1 MKEICLGTAMWQW
14 STNKKTALALLDHYY
29 GEGYRHID
37 TATNYPINNKKK
49 DYGASLKIIK
59 EWVDSNKISDLKI
72 TLKIGSVDN
81 TNSSEND
88 LSPKALDSYIPRLI
102 EEFNL
107 NIYSLMIHWD
117 NRKSLEKITRSLA
130 FLENICVHN
139 NYNVGISG
147 INEIE
152 TYISALK
159 KLNINNLDIQAKSS
173 FLFEG
178 ESNYKSVIS
187 DINNTRIWGYG
198 ISGSGLK
205 LDTSEYHDNSYVTL
219 ARNKSYH
226 SDMLSNK
233 SISLINDIMEN
244 HNIIK
249 NLYHIGIV
257 KSESNH
263 RLYGYI
269 VSPSKLSQLK
279 DTLEFRKKINNPTI
293 KEILGHVF

>member
-1 MKEICLGTAMWQW
+1 MKEICLGTAMWKW
-14 STNKKTALALLDHYY
+14 STNKKTALAILDHYY
-29 GEGYRHID
+29 IEGYRHID
-37 TATNYPINNKKK
+37 TATNYPINNTKK
-49 DYGASLKIIK
+49 DCGASLKIIK
-59 EWVDSNKISDLKI
+59 EWVDSNKINDLKI
-72 TLKIGSVDN
+72 TLKIGSIDN
-81 TNSSEND
+81 TNTSESD
-88 LSPKALDSYIPRLI
+88 LSPKTLDSYIPRLI

-117 NRKSLEKITRSLA
+117 NRKSLEKITRTLV
-130 FLENICVHN
+130 FLKNICAHN
-139 NYNVGISG
+139 NYDVGISG

-178 ESNYKSVIS
+178 ESNYKSVIR

-205 LDTSEYHDNSYVTL
+205 LNTSEYHDNSYVTL
-219 ARNKSYH
+219 ARNNSYH

-233 SISLINDIMEN
+233 SISLIKDIMEN

-257 KSESNH
+257 KSESNDK
-263 RLYGYI
+263 LYGYI

-279 DTLEFRKKINNPTI
+279 DTLEFRKKINNYAI
-293 KEILGHVF
+293 EEILGHVF